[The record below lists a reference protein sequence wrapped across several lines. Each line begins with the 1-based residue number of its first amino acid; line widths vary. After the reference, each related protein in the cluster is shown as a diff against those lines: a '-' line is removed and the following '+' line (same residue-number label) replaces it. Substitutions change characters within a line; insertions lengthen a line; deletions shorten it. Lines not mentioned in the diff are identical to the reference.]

1 MQHSSKGDDSERIDQ
16 LTLVSRK
23 QSGLSGA
30 PSTDRLTNSFK
41 KFLDNKVGSNSKL
54 LVLPVNEKVLSFRRS
69 EEKASFMASIES
81 LTKWALTCLRLN
93 TGDNRYNAEK
103 VSYRRGCI
111 ECINFIIRATLSV
124 GEVPLLKIALKLLA
138 SVYAYFN
145 ELKLAV
151 QAYERLRD
159 VSAEDRDFFMVM
171 FAYK

>member
-1 MQHSSKGDDSERIDQ
+1 M
-16 LTLVSRK
+16 
-23 QSGLSGA
+23 A
-30 PSTDRLTNSFK
+30 PSTDRLTNSVK
-41 KFLDNKVGSNSKL
+41 KYIDNKVSNSKL
-54 LVLPVNEKVLSFRRS
+54 LFLPQNEKVLSFRRS
-69 EEKASFMASIES
+69 EDKAAFITSIEQ

-124 GEVPLLKIALKLLA
+124 GEVHILKIALKLLA
-138 SVYAYFN
+138 SIYTFFS

-159 VSAEDRDFFMVM
+159 VSAEDRDYLMVM